1 MQQNN
6 RIVWVDI
13 AKGIGIILVIMGHI
27 AENKI
32 IYSFHMPLF
41 FILSGYLYK
50 NKEKF
55 VRKKIKSILVLY
67 LFFAIVSF
75 LYWYFIE
82 RYFREQDVSPINVF
96 LNIWIATPSINYVFN
111 TALWFLPCLF
121 ITEVMFHFLEKRIK
135 NTKILLSFIIV
146 FSIIG
151 YIYPKLN
158 IIRLPF
164 GIDSAFIAIGF
175 YFFGYWWKKSENI
188 ILQKVNLN
196 IITRIIVLCICC
208 IVVICV
214 PSLTNGMNIGN
225 MEYPFYPII
234 YLTSFAGFF
243 MIYLVS
249 NMISENR
256 PLQFLGQNTLVLL
269 GIHEPIKRIVIEI
282 VHRIF
287 SIQTEIMRT
296 NIIGKL
302 IITALVILVCIPFIY
317 IINRYLP
324 FLIGRTKEKKYVNH

>member
-1 MQQNN
+1 MDKGK
-6 RIVWVDI
+6 RIAWVDI
-13 AKGIGIILVIMGHI
+13 TKEIGIILVIIGHI

-55 VRKKIKSILVLY
+55 VRKKIKSILIPY

-82 RYFREQDVSPINVF
+82 RHFREQDVSSINAF
-96 LNIWIATPSINYVFN
+96 LNIWVATPSINYVFN

-121 ITEVMFHFLEKRIK
+121 TTEVIFHFLENRVR
-135 NTKILLSFIIV
+135 NTKILLSIIIA

-151 YIYPKLN
+151 YLYPQLN

-175 YFFGYWWKKSENI
+175 YFFGYWWKKSEDT
-188 ILQKVNLN
+188 ILQKVKFNM
-196 IITRIIVLCICC
+196 IKRIIALCVCFI
-208 IVVICV
+208 IVIFIPQV
-214 PSLTNGMNIGN
+214 TNGMNIGN

-234 YLTSFAGFF
+234 YITSFAGFC
-243 MIYLVS
+243 MIYLIS
-249 NMISENR
+249 NMIKENKV
-256 PLQFLGQNTLVLL
+256 LQYLGQNTLVLL
-269 GIHEPIKRIVIEI
+269 GIHEPIKRVVIEI
-282 VHRIF
+282 LHRMIN
-287 SIQTEIMRT
+287 IPADTIRT
-296 NIIGKL
+296 IIIGQL
-302 IITALVILVCIPFIY
+302 VITALVILVCIPSIY
-317 IINRYLP
+317 IGNRYLP
-324 FLIGRTKEKKYVNH
+324 FLIGRTKEKKRC